1 MQIRQ
6 GVNVHFIQSKKFKDI
21 GISIRFRCQLEKENV
36 ASRSLL
42 ALMLMDRCKKYNT
55 KKKMSEAQDDL
66 YGATLGA
73 QTVGFGKSHVLEIRS
88 KIINPLYLVK
98 DNDLSERNF
107 KFLSEVI
114 FNPLFEKNIFD
125 ENKDILLSKINRMDD
140 DPQQYVI
147 SCGLKEI
154 GKGTPLG
161 ISTLGTYNDVNELI
175 MNDVIQEY
183 EKMIHENIIDILICG
198 DFDEK
203 EAISFIIKNFPF
215 EDRNKNYASY
225 YKVENKED
233 AKTTTY
239 YKNISQS
246 YVMMTWF
253 TNTMINDK
261 EYYALRVANGIL
273 GQYSTSFL
281 FQEIRE
287 KRSLC
292 YSIFSNLISYDGA
305 LGITTGIEQNNLEET
320 ISLIK
325 QQFERVCQGNFDEEL
340 LSTTKRLIISS
351 LKSSEDHM
359 NSLMAF
365 KYQNILLEK
374 NYKIQ
379 DIIKCVNDV
388 TKEDVVSAISK
399 CVYKGTVILCKED
412 KDEKDI

>member
-1 MQIRQ
+1 MQIKN
-6 GVNVHFIQSKKFKDI
+6 GVNVHFIQSKKFKDV

-42 ALMLMDRCKKYNT
+42 ALMLMDRCEKYNT
-55 KKKMSEAQDDL
+55 KKKMSEVQDDL

-88 KIINPLYLVK
+88 KIINPLYLARE
-98 DNDLSERNF
+98 NDLFERNIE
-107 KFLSEVI
+107 FLSEVI
-114 FNPLFEKNIFD
+114 FNPLFENKSFE

-140 DPQQYVI
+140 DPQQYIV

-161 ISTLGTYNDVNELI
+161 ISTLGTYDDVNNLVMDDI
-175 MNDVIQEY
+175 MQEY
-183 EKMIHENIIDILICG
+183 KKMIYENIIDILICG

-203 EAISFIIKNFPF
+203 KAVVYITKYFPF
-215 EDRNKNYASY
+215 QDRNKKYDSY
-225 YKVENKED
+225 YKVENEED

-253 TNTMINDK
+253 TNTMISDK

-281 FQEIRE
+281 FQEVRE

-325 QQFERVCQGNFDEEL
+325 QQFERVCKGDFGEEL
-340 LSTTKRLIISS
+340 LNTTKRLIISS

-374 NYKIQ
+374 NHKIQ

-388 TKEDVVSAISK
+388 TKVDIVSAISK
-399 CVYKGTVILCKED
+399 CLYKGTVILRKED
-412 KDEKDI
+412 ADEKDI